1 MTQRELN
8 RAVAR
13 ATGES
18 PCMISRLGFG
28 VADLDIVAFD
38 PEPYDRRDTQDKHLD
53 WEVLDD
59 SRLALVS

>member
-28 VADLDIVAFD
+28 VADPDIVAFD
-38 PEPYDRRDTQDKHLD
+38 PEPYDFRDAQEKHLD
-53 WEVLDD
+53 WDELVD